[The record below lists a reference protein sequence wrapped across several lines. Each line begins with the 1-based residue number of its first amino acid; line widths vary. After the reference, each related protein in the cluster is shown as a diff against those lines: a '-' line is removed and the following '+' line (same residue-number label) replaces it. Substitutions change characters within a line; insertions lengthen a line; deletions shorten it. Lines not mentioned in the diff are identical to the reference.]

1 MNDSKEA
8 KTGIKDITPVGWER
22 ATSQHGKLFQQML
35 LCKVLR
41 PDRLPEAAEAFVRA
55 VFGEQFLAQTLSVR
69 LLPASL

>member
-1 MNDSKEA
+1 
-8 KTGIKDITPVGWER
+8 
-22 ATSQHGKLFQQML
+22 ML